1 MTQEPPT
8 PQEPSEPRSRS
19 IALAQGL
26 KLAVLGI
33 SMALLI
39 LALAVGPGWFHDQ
52 PRERQRALVE
62 GMLRLLLFGYAAL
75 ALVAASLPIL
85 AWRLRRSWR
94 SGIRSRFLERGF
106 LIAFSCLLSI
116 AGLELVS
123 AAWRAWMHRLP
134 ALPRRFAPEPP
145 ETYRIVVLG
154 GSSALGEPY
163 RPWISVGQI
172 VADRIQRALPGR
184 KVECQIL
191 AWLGEDLEEQHQRLA
206 AITHRPDM
214 VIVYSGHNEFA
225 ARFEEQREA
234 WLDLDSGSR
243 LFQAFHRAL
252 LVSPFCGLVH
262 EIVSKN
268 RLDLPPLAGRHQL
281 IDPPLASESESA
293 EILADFQRRLE
304 AITAYCE
311 AIRAIPVLIIPPAN
325 ESDYE
330 PSRSTVAG
338 STSVAERTR
347 LAADFAQARAL
358 ETDHPRRSETILAEI
373 LARHPGFAEAHFRLG
388 KLLERA
394 GRIDQAAPHFLAALD
409 NDGLPIRCPAPF
421 RDAYR
426 EVARRHASA
435 VLIDGRN
442 VFAAAS
448 SAGLIGDEVIQDTH
462 HPTLRGAIALAR
474 AVLGALRSRG
484 LVASGLDDR
493 LDAAAIVRTFAI
505 DADRWATA
513 CERTSEHY
521 RRIAGYRYDG
531 ALRRAT
537 SLRYAQAAR
546 MLRQGTPPDDVGL
559 PGIGVAS
566 RPRKPSGEAGP

>member
-1 MTQEPPT
+1 MTQEP
-8 PQEPSEPRSRS
+8 SKPRSRS
-19 IALAQGL
+19 IAFAQGL

-62 GMLRLLLFGYAAL
+62 AMLRLLLFGYAAL
-75 ALVAASLPIL
+75 GLAAASLPIL
-85 AWRLRRSWR
+85 AWRLGRGWR
-94 SGIRSRFLERGF
+94 SGTRSRFVERGC

-123 AAWRAWMHRLP
+123 AAWLVWMHRMP
-134 ALPRRFAPEPP
+134 ALPWRFAPEPP

-172 VADRIQRALPGR
+172 VADQIQRALPGR

-206 AITHRPDM
+206 AITRRPDM

-234 WLDLDSGSR
+234 WLDLDTGSR

-338 STSVAERTR
+338 STPAAARAR
-347 LAADFAQARAL
+347 LAADFARARAL
-358 ETDHPRRSETILAEI
+358 ETDHPRRSEAILAEI

-394 GRIDQAAPHFLAALD
+394 GRIDQAALHFLAALD
-409 NDGLPIRCPAPF
+409 NDGLPIRCPARF

-442 VFAAAS
+442 VLAAAS
-448 SAGLIGDEVIQDTH
+448 STGLIGDEVIQDTH

-484 LVASGLDDR
+484 LVAPGLDDR
-493 LDAAAIVRTFAI
+493 PDAAAILRAFAI
-505 DADRWATA
+505 DGDRWATA

-531 ALRRAT
+531 AKRMAT
-537 SLRYAQAAR
+537 SRRYAEAAR